1 MTKKVKEFAEFFAK
15 QDPEKIIPALKFL
28 NDLQEKSV
36 SELELSLKLTNNEKI
51 KKIIKDIIKLK
62 IDKL

>member
-15 QDPEKIIPALKFL
+15 QDPEKIKAALDII
-28 NDLQEKSV
+28 NTMQEKTI
-36 SELELSLKLTNNEKI
+36 SELELSIKLTNNEKI

>member
-28 NDLQEKSV
+28 NDLQEKNI
-36 SELELSLKLTNNEKI
+36 SELELSIKLTNNPRI
-51 KKIIKDIIKLK
+51 KKIIKEIIKIK
-62 IDKL
+62 IDRL